1 MRREPDMAAA
11 NRYDLRRLL
20 DGPRLYLLLMRLL
33 GADAAL
39 HRFVGQVLRPQP
51 GERVLDVG
59 CGPGRL
65 LGFLPAV
72 SYVGIDGSEAYLARA
87 RSLHSGGRFVRLDL
101 GGDCSGFPD
110 RDFDLIVACALL
122 HHLSDAEAGRLL
134 AFGRERLRPGG
145 RLVALDCV
153 RRRGQHPI
161 ARLLIALDRGR
172 FVRDAPGYTA
182 LARGAF
188 AQVETNTYDNLLRV
202 PYSHFVMVC
211 RK

>member
-1 MRREPDMAAA
+1 MIASNPS
-11 NRYDLRRLL
+11 DLRRLL
-20 DGPRLYLLLMRLL
+20 NQPRAYLLLMRLI
-33 GADAAL
+33 GADAAM
-39 HRFVGQVLRPQP
+39 HRFVAQSLRPHP

-72 SYVGIDGSEAYLARA
+72 SYVGIDGNDLYLARA
-87 RSLHSGGRFVRLDL
+87 RSLYPGRRFERLDL
-101 GGDCSGFPD
+101 SGDCSGFPD
-110 RDFDLIVACALL
+110 CDFDLIVACALL
-122 HHLSDAEAGRLL
+122 HHLSDSEAGRLL
-134 AFGRERLRPGG
+134 AFCRERLRPGG

-153 RRRGQHPI
+153 RRKGQHPI

-182 LARGAF
+182 LARREF
-188 AQVETNTYDNLLRV
+188 ARVETNAYDNLLRV